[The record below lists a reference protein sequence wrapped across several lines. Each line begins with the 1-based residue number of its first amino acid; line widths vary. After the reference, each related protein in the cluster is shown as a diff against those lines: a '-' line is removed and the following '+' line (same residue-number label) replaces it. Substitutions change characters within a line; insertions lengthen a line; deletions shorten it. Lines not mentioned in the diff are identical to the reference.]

1 MNNSTQ
7 ELRRAFIRYFELHG
21 HQAVPSSALIPQADP
36 TLLFT
41 NAGMN
46 QFKRVFLGEDT
57 RAYTRAVTVQ
67 KCLRAGGKHNDLENV
82 GYTRRHHTFFEMLGN
97 FSFGDYFKEDAI
109 QFGWEFL
116 TQTVGLDK
124 DRMWVT
130 VFREDDEADRLWKK
144 MGVSP
149 SRIVRCGEKDNFWQ
163 MGDTGPCGPC
173 SELHF
178 DQGPSVPGDDCPN
191 GEGDRV
197 IEIWNLVF
205 MQFNRDAAG
214 TLHPLPKP
222 SIDTG
227 MGLERLAAVAQGVYS
242 NYDSDVFT
250 PLLSAVAARAG
261 VRYGEKNQT
270 DRSMC
275 VVADHLRAITFLMAD
290 GILPSNEGRGY
301 VLRRILRRAA
311 RHGRLLGIVEPFLYE
326 LTAAVVSQMA
336 GVYSEVRSAAAT
348 IAEATRGEEERF
360 VATLD
365 YSLPILNEI
374 LAKKEVAAGSAF
386 ILASTDAE
394 ATRSEEER
402 FVATHDYSLP
412 ISKEILAKKEVSAG
426 SAPTLAGTD
435 AFKLYDTY
443 GLPFDLMEEACR
455 ERGIK
460 LDTVGFEQAIAE
472 QRNRAR
478 KTGGFVEEI
487 ARPAVAE
494 LARRFGTTKFVGYE
508 RLENESLV
516 QAILIGD
523 RLVKEAAEGDEVEI
537 VLDVTPFYAEGGG
550 QVGDQGVLTGSDGQM
565 EITETTRPVPT
576 VILHKGTVTKGRIR
590 EGEQLRMI
598 VNTTTRQDAQRNHTA
613 THLLHA
619 ALRDMLGP
627 HVKQYGSLVGPNRLR
642 FDFAHFRP
650 LSSRDVDEIETV
662 VNNEVRKNERVAT
675 EVMSIQDAV
684 AKGALA
690 FFGDKYGEQV
700 RVVTVESFSKE
711 LCGGTHCRQTGDIG
725 LFRIMSET
733 GVAAGVRRIEAQ
745 TGSGALTH
753 MKKLET
759 DIRELSDLLKV
770 GQSEL
775 VAKTRKVMMQLKD
788 KERELEELKL
798 KMASGSAVETTAK
811 TIAGIQVHVQRTDGL
826 DVNGMRALADQ
837 LRDKLK
843 SGVVALGAANDGK
856 VSLLVVVTKDL
867 IARLKAGDLIKEMA
881 AEVGGTGGGRPEMA
895 QAGGKD
901 PARLDV
907 ALEKVFGLVE
917 RLLER

>member
-1 MNNSTQ
+1 MKNSTQ
-7 ELRRAFIRYFELHG
+7 ELRQAFIRYFEQHG
-21 HQAVPSSALIPQADP
+21 HQSVPSSALIPQADP

-46 QFKRVFLGEDT
+46 QFKRVFLGEET
-57 RAYTRAVTVQ
+57 RAYKRAVTAQ

-97 FSFGDYFKEDAI
+97 FSFGDYFKEEAI
-109 QFGWEFL
+109 LFGWEFL
-116 TQTVGLDK
+116 TKTVGLDK

-130 VFREDDEADRLWKK
+130 VFRDDDDAEQLWKK
-144 MGVSP
+144 IGVSP
-149 SRIVRCGEKDNFWQ
+149 ARIMRCGETDNFWQ

-178 DQGPSVPGDDCPN
+178 DQGPSVPGDDRPN

-205 MQFNRDAAG
+205 MQFNRDASG

-261 VRYGEKNQT
+261 IQYGGKDLT
-270 DRSMC
+270 DRSMR

-290 GILPSNEGRGY
+290 GVLPSNEGRGY

-311 RHGRLLGIVEPFLYE
+311 RHGRLLGVVEPFLHE
-326 LTAAVVSQMA
+326 LTETVVGQM
-336 GVYSEVRSAAAT
+336 GSIYSEVRGAAAT

-360 VATLD
+360 ISTLEQG
-365 YSLPILNEI
+365 LPILNELI
-374 LAKKEVAAGSAF
+374 AKA
-386 ILASTDAE
+386 
-394 ATRSEEER
+394 R
-402 FVATHDYSLP
+402 
-412 ISKEILAKKEVSAG
+412 SAG
-426 SAPTLAGTD
+426 RKVLTGPD
-435 AFKLYDTY
+435 VFKLYDTY
-443 GLPFDLMEEACR
+443 GFPMDLMSEACR
-455 ERGIK
+455 EQAMT
-460 LDTVGFEQAIAE
+460 LDEAGFDRAIEE

-478 KTGGFVEEI
+478 KTGGFEQET

-494 LARRFGTTKFVGYE
+494 LAGRLGATKFIGYD
-508 RLENESLV
+508 RLESESLV
-516 QAILIGD
+516 QAILKGD
-523 RLVKEAAEGDEVEI
+523 RRVKEAAEGDEVEL

-550 QVGDQGVLTGSDGQM
+550 QVGDQGLLMGPDGQV
-565 EITETTRPVPT
+565 EIKETTRPVPT
-576 VILHKGTVTKGRIR
+576 IILHKGIVTKGRIR
-590 EGEQLRMI
+590 ESEQLRLT
-598 VNTTTRQDAQRNHTA
+598 VNATTRQDAQRNHTA

-619 ALRDMLGP
+619 ALRDLLGP

-650 LSSRDVDEIETV
+650 LSTRDIDEIETV
-662 VNNEVRKNERVAT
+662 VNNEVRRNEKVTT
-675 EVMSIQDAV
+675 EVLSIQDAV

-725 LFRIMSET
+725 LFRIESET
-733 GVAAGVRRIEAQ
+733 GVASGVRRIEAQ
-745 TGSGALTH
+745 TGRGAFAQ
-753 MKKLET
+753 MKKLEA
-759 DIRELSDLLKV
+759 DIRALSDLLKV

-775 VAKTRKVMMQLKD
+775 VPKTRKALTQLKD

-798 KMASGSAVETTAK
+798 KMASGSAVEASAR
-811 TIAGIQVHVQRTDGL
+811 TIAGVAVHVQRTDGL

-856 VSLLVVVTKDL
+856 VSLLVIVTKDL
-867 IARLKAGDLIKEMA
+867 IAKLKAGDLIKEMA
-881 AEVGGTGGGRPEMA
+881 VEVGGTGGGRPEMA

-901 PARLDV
+901 PAGLDT

-917 RLLER
+917 RTLGR

>member
-7 ELRRAFIRYFELHG
+7 ELRQAFLRYFEEHG

-46 QFKRVFLGEDT
+46 QFKRVFLGEET
-57 RAYTRAVTVQ
+57 RGYKRAVTVQ

-97 FSFGDYFKEDAI
+97 FSFGDYFKKDAI

-116 TQTVGLDK
+116 TQTVGLAK

-130 VFREDDEADRLWKK
+130 IFRDDDEADELWQKV
-144 MGVSP
+144 GVP
-149 SRIVRCGEKDNFWQ
+149 ASRIMRCGEKDNFWQ

-178 DQGPSVPGDDCPN
+178 DQGPSVPGDDRPN

-214 TLHPLPKP
+214 TLHPLPRP

-250 PLLSAVAARAG
+250 PLLTAVAARAG
-261 VRYGEKNQT
+261 VRYGEQNQT
-270 DRSMC
+270 DRSMR

-290 GILPSNEGRGY
+290 GVLPSNEGRGY

-311 RHGRLLGIVEPFLYE
+311 RHGRLLGIVEPFLYG
-326 LTAAVVSQMA
+326 LTEAVVNQMA

-360 VATLD
+360 IATLD
-365 YSLPILNEI
+365 QGLPILNEMI
-374 LAKKEVAAGSAF
+374 AKARSTGNKVLTGS
-386 ILASTDAE
+386 D
-394 ATRSEEER
+394 
-402 FVATHDYSLP
+402 V
-412 ISKEILAKKEVSAG
+412 
-426 SAPTLAGTD
+426 
-435 AFKLYDTY
+435 FKLYDTY
-443 GLPFDLMEEACR
+443 GFPMDLMGEACR
-455 ERGIK
+455 EQGMT
-460 LDTVGFEQAIAE
+460 LDEAGFDQAIEE

-478 KTGGFVEEI
+478 KTGGFVQEI

-494 LARRFGTTKFVGYE
+494 LAGRVGTTKFIGYDC
-508 RLENESLV
+508 LESNSLV
-516 QAILIGD
+516 QAILKGD

-550 QVGDQGVLTGSDGQM
+550 QVGDRGLLLGHDGQV
-565 EITETTRPVPT
+565 EITETARPVPT

-590 EGEQLRMI
+590 EGEALHMT
-598 VNTTTRQDAQRNHTA
+598 VNATMRQDAQRNHTA

-619 ALRDMLGP
+619 ALRDLLGP

-650 LSSRDVDEIETV
+650 LTSRDVDEIETV

-725 LFRIMSET
+725 LFRLVSET

-745 TGSGALTH
+745 TGSGALAK
-753 MKKLET
+753 MKQLET

-775 VAKTRKVMMQLKD
+775 VAKARKVMTQLKD
-788 KERELEELKL
+788 KERELEEVKL
-798 KMASGSAVETTAK
+798 KMAGGSAAEAMAK

-867 IARLKAGDLIKEMA
+867 IARLKAGDIIKEMA

-901 PARLDV
+901 PARLDI

-917 RLLER
+917 RMLER

>member
-7 ELRRAFIRYFELHG
+7 ELRRAFIRYFELQG

-57 RAYTRAVTVQ
+57 RAYKRAVTVQ

-97 FSFGDYFKEDAI
+97 FSFGDYFKEEAI

-116 TQTVGLDK
+116 TQTVGLAK

-130 VFREDDEADRLWKK
+130 IFRDDDEADQLWKK
-144 MGVSP
+144 VGVP
-149 SRIVRCGEKDNFWQ
+149 ASRIVRCGEKDNFWQ

-178 DQGPSVPGDDCPN
+178 DQGPSVPGDDRPN
-191 GEGDRV
+191 GAGDRV

-205 MQFNRDAAG
+205 MQFNRDTSG
-214 TLHPLPKP
+214 NLHPLPKP

-242 NYDSDVFT
+242 NYDSDAFT

-261 VRYGEKNQT
+261 VRYGEQEAA
-270 DRSMC
+270 DRSMR

-311 RHGRLLGIVEPFLYE
+311 RHGRLLGIIEPFLHE
-326 LTAAVVSQMA
+326 LTAAVVNQMGA
-336 GVYSEVRSAAAT
+336 VYSEVRGAAAT

-360 VATLD
+360 IATLD
-365 YSLPILNEI
+365 QGLPILNEMM
-374 LAKKEVAAGSAF
+374 AK
-386 ILASTDAE
+386 AS
-394 ATRSEEER
+394 
-402 FVATHDYSLP
+402 
-412 ISKEILAKKEVSAG
+412 SAG
-426 SAPTLAGTD
+426 SKVLSGSEV
-435 AFKLYDTY
+435 FKLYDTY
-443 GLPFDLMEEACR
+443 GFPMDLMAEACR
-455 ERGIK
+455 EQGMT
-460 LDTVGFEQAIAE
+460 LDEAGFDQAIEE

-478 KTGGFVEEI
+478 KTGGFEQETT
-487 ARPAVAE
+487 RPAVSE
-494 LARRFGTTKFVGYE
+494 LAGRVGATKFIGYD
-508 RLENESLV
+508 RLESESLV
-516 QAILIGD
+516 QAILKGD
-523 RLVKEAAEGDEVEI
+523 RLVKEAAEGDEVELI
-537 VLDVTPFYAEGGG
+537 LDVTPFYAEGGG
-550 QVGDQGVLTGSDGQM
+550 QVGDQGVLTGLEGRV
-565 EITETTRPVPT
+565 EIKETTRPAPT

-590 EGEQLRMI
+590 EGEQLHMT
-598 VNTTTRQDAQRNHTA
+598 VNATTRQDAQRNHTA

-725 LFRIMSET
+725 LFRIVSET

-759 DIRELSDLLKV
+759 DVRELSDLLKV

-775 VAKTRKVMMQLKD
+775 AAKTRKILTQLKD

-798 KMASGSAVETTAK
+798 KMAGGSAVDATVK
-811 TIAGIQVHVQRTDGL
+811 MVAGIPVHVQRTDGL

-856 VSLLVVVTKDL
+856 VSLLVIVTKDL
-867 IARLKAGDLIKEMA
+867 TDRLKAGDLIKEMA

-901 PARLDV
+901 PARLDGV
-907 ALEKVFGLVE
+907 LENVFGLVE
-917 RLLER
+917 RTLQRYTHGG

>member
-1 MNNSTQ
+1 MALLEQTPEDGMKNSTQ
-7 ELRRAFIRYFELHG
+7 ELRQAFIRYFEQHG

-46 QFKRVFLGEDT
+46 QFKRVFLGEET
-57 RAYTRAVTVQ
+57 RAYKRAVTVQ

-82 GYTRRHHTFFEMLGN
+82 GYTRRHHTFFEMMGN
-97 FSFGDYFKEDAI
+97 FSFGDYFKEDAVT
-109 QFGWEFL
+109 FGWEFL
-116 TQTVGLDK
+116 TRTVGLAK

-130 VFREDDEADRLWKK
+130 IFRDDDEADQLWKK
-144 MGVSP
+144 VGVP
-149 SRIVRCGEKDNFWQ
+149 ASRIVRCDEKDNFWQ

-178 DQGPSVPGDDCPN
+178 DQGPSMPGDDRPN
-191 GEGDRV
+191 GQGDRV

-205 MQFNRDAAG
+205 MQFNRDAG
-214 TLHPLPKP
+214 GKLHPLPKP

-250 PLLSAVAARAG
+250 PLLSAVAARAQ
-261 VRYGEKNQT
+261 VRYGEKEAI
-270 DRSMC
+270 DRSMR

-290 GILPSNEGRGY
+290 GVLPSNEGRGY

-326 LTAAVVSQMA
+326 LTAAVVNQMA
-336 GVYSEVRSAAAT
+336 GAYSEVRGAATT

-360 VATLD
+360 IATLD
-365 YSLPILNEI
+365 QGLPILNEMI
-374 LAKKEVAAGSAF
+374 AKARAAGQNVLTGA
-386 ILASTDAE
+386 D
-394 ATRSEEER
+394 
-402 FVATHDYSLP
+402 V
-412 ISKEILAKKEVSAG
+412 
-426 SAPTLAGTD
+426 
-435 AFKLYDTY
+435 FKLYDTY
-443 GLPFDLMEEACR
+443 GFPMDLMGEACR
-455 ERGIK
+455 EQGMT
-460 LDTVGFEQAIAE
+460 LDETGFDQAIEE

-478 KTGGFVEEI
+478 KTGGFEQET

-494 LARRFGTTKFVGYE
+494 LAGRVGTTKFIGYD
-508 RLENESLV
+508 RLESDSLAL
-516 QAILIGD
+516 AILKGD

-537 VLDVTPFYAEGGG
+537 VLDKTPFYAEGGG
-550 QVGDQGVLTGSDGQM
+550 QVGDRGVLIGYDGQV
-565 EITETTRPVPT
+565 EIKETTRPAPT

-590 EGEQLRMI
+590 EGEQLHMT
-598 VNTTTRQDAQRNHTA
+598 VNATTRQDAQRNHTA
-613 THLLHA
+613 THLVHA

-650 LSSRDVDEIETV
+650 LSSRDIDDIETMVNDEI
-662 VNNEVRKNERVAT
+662 RKNELVQT

-684 AKGALA
+684 ARGALA

-711 LCGGTHCRQTGDIG
+711 LCGGTHCRHTGDIG
-725 LFRIMSET
+725 LFRIVSET

-745 TGSGALTH
+745 TGSGAFAL
-753 MKKLET
+753 MKKLEA

-775 VAKTRKVMMQLKD
+775 VSKTRKVMEQLKD
-788 KERELEELKL
+788 KERALEGLQL
-798 KMASGSAVETTAK
+798 KMAAGSMTPSKAL
-811 TIAGIQVHVQRTDGL
+811 TIAGVQVHVQRTDGL

-837 LRDKLK
+837 LRDRLK

-867 IARLKAGDLIKEMA
+867 IARLKAGELIKEMA
-881 AEVGGTGGGRPEMA
+881 VEVGGTGGGRPEMA

-901 PARLDV
+901 PAKLDA

-917 RLLER
+917 RILQRYTNGG

>member
-7 ELRRAFIRYFELHG
+7 ELRQAFIRYFEQHG

-46 QFKRVFLGEDT
+46 QFKRVFLGEDQ
-57 RAYTRAVTVQ
+57 RAYKRAVTVQ

-116 TQTVGLDK
+116 TQTVGLAK

-130 VFREDDEADRLWKK
+130 IFRDDDDADQLWKK
-144 MGVSP
+144 VGVSA

-178 DQGPSVPGDDCPN
+178 DQGPSVPGDDRPN

-242 NYDSDVFT
+242 NYDSDVFM
-250 PLLSAVAARAG
+250 PLLTAVAARAG
-261 VRYGEKNQT
+261 VGYGEQDAT
-270 DRSMC
+270 DRSMR

-290 GILPSNEGRGY
+290 GVLPSNEGRGY

-311 RHGRLLGIVEPFLYE
+311 RHGRLLGIVEPFLHE
-326 LTAAVVSQMA
+326 LTAAVVSQMSP
-336 GVYSEVRSAAAT
+336 VYSEVRSAAAT
-348 IAEATRGEEERF
+348 IAEATKGEEERF
-360 VATLD
+360 IATLD
-365 YSLPILNEI
+365 QGLPILNEMI
-374 LAKKEVAAGSAF
+374 AKA
-386 ILASTDAE
+386 
-394 ATRSEEER
+394 R
-402 FVATHDYSLP
+402 
-412 ISKEILAKKEVSAG
+412 SAG
-426 SAPTLAGTD
+426 SQVLKGPD
-435 AFKLYDTY
+435 VFKLYDTY
-443 GLPFDLMEEACR
+443 GFPMDLMGEACR
-455 ERGIK
+455 EQGMT
-460 LDTVGFEQAIAE
+460 LDEAGFDLAIEE

-478 KTGGFVEEI
+478 KTGGFEQET

-494 LARRFGTTKFVGYE
+494 LAGRVGATKFIGYD
-508 RLENESLV
+508 RLESESLV
-516 QAILIGD
+516 QAILKGD

-550 QVGDQGVLTGSDGQM
+550 QVGDRGLLMGHDGQV
-565 EITETTRPVPT
+565 EIKETTRPVPT

-590 EGEQLRMI
+590 EGEQLRMT
-598 VNTTTRQDAQRNHTA
+598 VNATIRQDAQRNHTA
-613 THLLHA
+613 THLVHA

-650 LSSRDVDEIETV
+650 LTSRDIDEIEMV

-725 LFRIMSET
+725 LFRIVSET

-745 TGSGALTH
+745 TGSGALAH
-753 MKKLET
+753 MKQLET
-759 DIRELSDLLKV
+759 DIRELSNLLKV

-775 VAKTRKVMMQLKD
+775 VAKTRKVMTQLKD
-788 KERELEELKL
+788 KERELEEVKL
-798 KMASGSAVETTAK
+798 KMAGGSAAEAMAK
-811 TIAGIQVHVQRTDGL
+811 TIAGVQVHVQRTDGL

-867 IARLKAGDLIKEMA
+867 IGRLKAGDLIKEMA

-901 PARLDV
+901 TAKLDG
-907 ALEKVFGLVE
+907 ALENVFRLVE
-917 RLLER
+917 RMLERYTHGG

>member
-1 MNNSTQ
+1 MTKSAQ
-7 ELRRAFIRYFELHG
+7 ELRQAFIRYFEQHG
-21 HQAVPSSALIPQADP
+21 HQAVPSSPLIPQADP

-46 QFKRVFLGEDT
+46 QFKRVFLGEET
-57 RAYTRAVTVQ
+57 RAYKRAVSAQ

-109 QFGWEFL
+109 KFGWEFL

-124 DRMWVT
+124 SRLWVT
-130 VFREDDEADRLWKK
+130 IFREDDDAELLWKK
-144 MGVSP
+144 IGISP

-163 MGDTGPCGPC
+163 MADTGPCGPC
-173 SELHF
+173 SEIHF
-178 DQGPSVPGDDCPN
+178 DRGTAVPGDDQPN

-205 MQFNRDAAG
+205 MQFNRDASG

-242 NYDSDVFT
+242 NYDSDLFR
-250 PLLSAVAARAG
+250 PLLATIANRAG
-261 VRYGEKNQT
+261 TEYGKKEQA
-270 DRSMC
+270 DRSMR

-326 LTAAVVSQMA
+326 LTTAVVQQMGGA
-336 GVYSEVRSAAAT
+336 YSELRSAAAT
-348 IAEATRGEEERF
+348 VAEATRGEEERF
-360 VATLD
+360 IATLD
-365 YSLPILNEI
+365 QGLPILNDMI
-374 LAKKEVAAGSAF
+374 AK
-386 ILASTDAE
+386 
-394 ATRSEEER
+394 TRSAGR
-402 FVATHDYSLP
+402 TVLP
-412 ISKEILAKKEVSAG
+412 GPEV
-426 SAPTLAGTD
+426 
-435 AFKLYDTY
+435 FKLYDTY
-443 GLPFDLMEEACR
+443 GFPMDLITEACR
-455 ERGIK
+455 EQGM
-460 LDTVGFEQAIAE
+460 TVDEQGFDAAIEE

-478 KTGGFVEEI
+478 KTGGFEQET
-487 ARPAVAE
+487 ARPAVTE
-494 LARRFGTTKFVGYE
+494 LAQRFGTTKFVGYD
-508 RLENESLV
+508 RLESDSML
-516 QAILIGD
+516 QAILKGD
-523 RLVKEAAEGDEVEI
+523 RLVKEAAEGDEVEV

-550 QVGDQGVLTGSDGQM
+550 QVGDQGVLVGTEGRLD
-565 EITETTRPVPT
+565 IKETTRPVPT
-576 VILHKGTVTKGRIR
+576 LILHKGTVSKGRIR
-590 EGEQLRMI
+590 EGEQLHMT
-598 VNTTTRQDAQRNHTA
+598 VNRTTRQDAARNHTA
-613 THLLHA
+613 THLVHA

-627 HVKQYGSLVGPNRLR
+627 HVKQYGSLVAPNRLR

-650 LSSRDVDEIETV
+650 LASRDIDEIETI
-662 VNNEVRKNERVAT
+662 VNGEIRKNETVRA

-711 LCGGTHCRQTGDIG
+711 LCGGTHCGHTGEIG
-725 LFRIMSET
+725 LFRILSET

-745 TGSGALTH
+745 TGSGAMAA
-753 MKKLET
+753 MKKLEA
-759 DIRELSDLLKV
+759 DVRELSELLKV
-770 GQSEL
+770 GPSEL
-775 VAKTRKVMMQLKD
+775 VAKTRKVMAQLKD
-788 KERELEELKL
+788 KERELEDLKL
-798 KMASGSAVETTAK
+798 KMASGSAVASTAR
-811 TIAGIQVHVQRTDGL
+811 TVAGVPVYVQRTDGL
-826 DVNGMRALADQ
+826 DMNGMRALADQ

-843 SGVVALGAANDGK
+843 SGVVALGAATDDGK
-856 VSLLVVVTKDL
+856 VALLVVVTKDL
-867 IARLKAGDLIKEMA
+867 SGKVKAGDLIKVMA

-901 PARLDV
+901 PSKLD
-907 ALEKVFGLVE
+907 ASLEKVFDLVE
-917 RLLER
+917 RALQR

>member
-1 MNNSTQ
+1 MKNSAQ
-7 ELRRAFIRYFELHG
+7 ELRQAFIRYFEQHG

-46 QFKRVFLGEDT
+46 QFKRVFLGEET
-57 RAYTRAVTVQ
+57 RAYKRAVTVQ

-97 FSFGDYFKEDAI
+97 FSFGDYFKEEAI
-109 QFGWEFL
+109 LFGWEFL
-116 TQTVGLDK
+116 TKTVGLDK

-130 VFREDDEADRLWKK
+130 VFRGDDEADQLWGKL
-144 MGVSP
+144 GVSP
-149 SRIVRCGEKDNFWQ
+149 SRIMRCGEKDNFWQ

-178 DQGPSVPGDDCPN
+178 DQGPSVPGDDWPN

-227 MGLERLAAVAQGVYS
+227 MGLERLAAVAQGRYS

-261 VRYGEKNQT
+261 IQYGEKDLT
-270 DRSMC
+270 DRSMR

-290 GILPSNEGRGY
+290 GVLPSNEGRGY

-311 RHGRLLGIVEPFLYE
+311 RHGRLLGIVEPFLYD
-326 LTAAVVSQMA
+326 LTSAVVNQM
-336 GVYSEVRSAAAT
+336 GPVYSEVRSAAAT
-348 IAEATRGEEERF
+348 IAEATKGEEERF
-360 VATLD
+360 IATLD
-365 YSLPILNEI
+365 QGLPILNEMI
-374 LAKKEVAAGSAF
+374 ANARAAGTKV
-386 ILASTDAE
+386 LTGPD
-394 ATRSEEER
+394 
-402 FVATHDYSLP
+402 V
-412 ISKEILAKKEVSAG
+412 
-426 SAPTLAGTD
+426 
-435 AFKLYDTY
+435 FKLYDTY
-443 GLPFDLMEEACR
+443 GFPMDLMGEACR
-455 ERGIK
+455 EQEMT
-460 LDTVGFEQAIAE
+460 LDEAGFERAIEE
-472 QRNRAR
+472 QRTRAR
-478 KTGGFVEEI
+478 KTGGFEQETT
-487 ARPAVAE
+487 RPVVSE
-494 LARRFGTTKFVGYE
+494 LAGRLGATKFVGYD
-508 RLENESLV
+508 RLESESFV
-516 QAILIGD
+516 QAILKGD
-523 RLVKEAAEGDEVEI
+523 RLVKEAAEGDEVEL

-550 QVGDQGVLTGSDGQM
+550 QVGDQGVLIGQDGQV
-565 EITETTRPVPT
+565 EVKETTRPVPT

-590 EGEQLRMI
+590 EGEQLRLT
-598 VNTTTRQDAQRNHTA
+598 VNAATRQDAQRNHTA

-619 ALRDMLGP
+619 ALRDLLGP

-650 LSSRDVDEIETV
+650 LSSRDIDEIETV
-662 VNNEVRKNERVAT
+662 VNSEVRKNEKVAT

-684 AKGALA
+684 ANGALA

-725 LFRIMSET
+725 LFRIESET

-745 TGSGALTH
+745 TGSGALAQ
-753 MKKLET
+753 MKRLET

-775 VAKTRKVMMQLKD
+775 VSKTRKVMTQLRD

-798 KMASGSAVETTAK
+798 KMASGAAVEATAK
-811 TIAGIQVHVQRTDGL
+811 TVAGIQVHVQRTDGL

-856 VSLLVVVTKDL
+856 VSLLVIVTKDL

-881 AEVGGTGGGRPEMA
+881 VEVGGTGGGRPEMA

-901 PARLDV
+901 PAGLDA

-917 RLLER
+917 RMLER

>member
-7 ELRRAFIRYFELHG
+7 ELRRAFIRYFELQG

-57 RAYTRAVTVQ
+57 RAYKRAVTVQ

-116 TQTVGLDK
+116 TQTVGLAK

-130 VFREDDEADRLWKK
+130 IFRDDDEADELWKK
-144 MGVSP
+144 VGVP
-149 SRIVRCGEKDNFWQ
+149 ASRIVRCGEKDNFWQ

-178 DQGPSVPGDDCPN
+178 DQGPSVPGDDRPN

-242 NYDSDVFT
+242 NYDGDVFT

-261 VRYGEKNQT
+261 VRYGGQDIT
-270 DRSMC
+270 DRSMR

-290 GILPSNEGRGY
+290 GVLPSNEGRGY

-336 GVYSEVRSAAAT
+336 DIYSEVRGAAAT

-360 VATLD
+360 IATLD
-365 YSLPILNEI
+365 QGLPILNEVM
-374 LAKKEVAAGSAF
+374 AK
-386 ILASTDAE
+386 AS
-394 ATRSEEER
+394 
-402 FVATHDYSLP
+402 
-412 ISKEILAKKEVSAG
+412 SAG
-426 SAPTLAGTD
+426 SKILSGSEV
-435 AFKLYDTY
+435 FKLYDTY
-443 GLPFDLMEEACR
+443 GFPMDLMAEACR
-455 ERGIK
+455 EQGMT
-460 LDTVGFEQAIAE
+460 LDEAGFDQAIEE

-478 KTGGFVEEI
+478 KTGGFEQEI
-487 ARPAVAE
+487 TRPAVSE
-494 LARRFGTTKFVGYE
+494 LAGRVGATKFVGYD
-508 RLENESLV
+508 RLESESLV
-516 QAILIGD
+516 QAILKGD
-523 RLVKEAAEGDEVEI
+523 RLVKEAAEGDEVEL

-550 QVGDQGVLTGSDGQM
+550 QVGDQGILTGRDGQVK
-565 EITETTRPVPT
+565 ITETMRPAPT

-590 EGEQLRMI
+590 EGEQLHMT
-598 VNTTTRQDAQRNHTA
+598 VNATTRHDAQRNHTA

-650 LSSRDVDEIETV
+650 LTSRDVDEIEMV

-725 LFRIMSET
+725 LFRIVSET

-745 TGSGALTH
+745 TGSGALVH
-753 MKKLET
+753 IKKLET

-775 VAKTRKVMMQLKD
+775 VAKTRKILTQLKD

-798 KMASGSAVETTAK
+798 KMASGSAVDATVK
-811 TIAGIQVHVQRTDGL
+811 MVAGIPVHVQRTDGL

-856 VSLLVVVTKDL
+856 VSLLVIVTKDL
-867 IARLKAGDLIKEMA
+867 TDRLKAGDLIKEMA

>member
-1 MNNSTQ
+1 MLTGS
-7 ELRRAFIRYFELHG
+7 EIRRKFLDFFVQKG
-21 HQAVPSSALIPQADP
+21 HKEVHSSSLVPQNDH

-46 QFKRVFLGEDT
+46 QFKDVFLGLEKRD
-57 RAYTRAVTVQ
+57 YTRAASSQ
-67 KCLRAGGKHNDLENV
+67 KCVRAGGKHNDLENV

-109 QFGWEFL
+109 QFSWEFL
-116 TQTVGLDK
+116 TQTVGLAR

-130 VFREDDEADRLWKK
+130 IFRDDDDADLLWKK
-144 MGVSP
+144 VGVP
-149 SRIVRCGEKDNFWQ
+149 ASRIMRYGEKDNFWQ

-178 DQGPSVPGDDCPN
+178 DQGPSVPGDDRPN
-191 GEGDRV
+191 GAGDRV

-205 MQFNRDAAG
+205 MQYNRDASAK
-214 TLHPLPKP
+214 LNPLPKP

-250 PLLSAVAARAG
+250 PLLNAVATRAG
-261 VRYGEKNQT
+261 VRYGEKDTT
-270 DRSMC
+270 DRSMR

-290 GILPSNEGRGY
+290 GVLPSNEGRGY

-311 RHGRLLGIVEPFLYE
+311 RHGRLLGIVDPFLYE
-326 LTAAVVSQMA
+326 LTAAVVDQMA
-336 GVYSEVRSAAAT
+336 GAYSEVRGAAAT

-360 VATLD
+360 IATLD
-365 YSLPILNEI
+365 QGLPILNEMI
-374 LAKKEVAAGSAF
+374 AKA
-386 ILASTDAE
+386 
-394 ATRSEEER
+394 R
-402 FVATHDYSLP
+402 
-412 ISKEILAKKEVSAG
+412 SAG
-426 SAPTLAGTD
+426 SKVLTGSD
-435 AFKLYDTY
+435 VFKLYDTY
-443 GLPFDLMEEACR
+443 GFPMDLIGETCR
-455 ERGIK
+455 EQGMT
-460 LDTVGFEQAIAE
+460 LDEAGFDQAIEE

-478 KTGGFVEEI
+478 KTGGFEQET

-494 LARRFGTTKFVGYE
+494 LAGRVGTTKFIGYD
-508 RLENESLV
+508 RLESDSLV
-516 QAILIGD
+516 QAILKGD
-523 RLVKEAAEGDEVEI
+523 RLVKEAAQGDEVEI

-550 QVGDQGVLTGSDGQM
+550 QVGDRGVLMGHDGQV
-565 EITETTRPVPT
+565 EIKETTRPAPT
-576 VILHKGTVTKGRIR
+576 LILHKGTVTKGRIR
-590 EGEQLRMI
+590 EGEQLRMT
-598 VNTTTRQDAQRNHTA
+598 VNATTRQDAQRNHTA
-613 THLLHA
+613 THLVHA

-627 HVKQYGSLVGPNRLR
+627 HINQSGSLVGPNRLR

-650 LSSRDVDEIETV
+650 LSSRDINEIETG
-662 VNNEVRKNERVAT
+662 VNNEVQKNERVAT

-711 LCGGTHCRQTGDIG
+711 LCGGTHCQHTGEIG
-725 LFRIMSET
+725 LFRIVSET
-733 GVAAGVRRIEAQ
+733 GVAAGMRRIEAQ
-745 TGSGALTH
+745 TGSGALAH

-775 VAKTRKVMMQLKD
+775 VAKTRKVMTQLKD

-798 KMASGSAVETTAK
+798 RMATGSAVETTAK

-867 IARLKAGDLIKEMA
+867 TTRLKAGDLIKEMA

-901 PARLDV
+901 PSRLDV

-917 RLLER
+917 RMLQRYTDA